1 VTERDDAARRVF
13 APTMWAA
20 LERFERKRDAQHF
33 GYNAL
38 PEDPGTVH
46 ALPGGRLFRL
56 PRPEFMGGEGP
67 RALCGDRVLVRL
79 PVAFDDGDPD
89 ACAECCEL
97 LARGVTRAPGG
108 GVGRRFDCRAVVTPD
123 AADAAAYGCALR
135 EGHRGPHRA
144 AGGETWETGP
154 EDFTPAPDG
163 FV

>member
-1 VTERDDAARRVF
+1 MTERDEAERRVL

-46 ALPGGRLFRL
+46 ALPGGRPFRL
-56 PRPEFMGGEGP
+56 PRPEFMSGEGP
-67 RALCGDRVLVRL
+67 RALCGHRVLVRL
-79 PVAFDDGDPD
+79 PVSFDGEDPD

-108 GVGRRFDCRAVVTPD
+108 PGRSFDCGAVVRPEGT
-123 AADAAAYGCALR
+123 AAAAYGCVLR
-135 EGHRGPHRA
+135 ERHRGPHRA

-163 FV
+163 YV